1 MTFENYLS
9 EVEREAARVEELV
22 HEIPGLN
29 SAQLNW
35 RPSENSWSAGECFQH
50 LIKINDY
57 YIEHFKK
64 AGEDPGKKVSELGK
78 FKSTLGGKFVL
89 RGVNPEQKFKAKT
102 SREYNPIN
110 SNIDGNIIKKF
121 LEQHQLI
128 KSLAAKC
135 RGADLNKVKIASP
148 FTKLIRYNIGD
159 AFMIVM
165 LHNQRHILQAK
176 RVMENPGFPGK

>member
-1 MTFENYLS
+1 M
-9 EVEREAARVEELV
+9 
-22 HEIPGLN
+22 
-29 SAQLNW
+29 
-35 RPSENSWSAGECFQH
+35 
-50 LIKINDY
+50 
-57 YIEHFKK
+57 
-64 AGEDPGKKVSELGK
+64 
-78 FKSTLGGKFVL
+78 L

-110 SNIDGNIIKKF
+110 SDIDGNIIKKF

-135 RGADLNKVKIASP
+135 RGVDLNKVKIASP